1 VPEALG
7 VLAAAEVALRERF
20 GGVRL
25 TAVETLGGSDRS
37 TVIRASARGGGAPA
51 TVIVKVH
58 EPRAGEAVV
67 REPAALRVLG
77 AVGGALGPDLLA
89 VGSRPPLLVLG
100 DLGRGRSLADLLLGD
115 DPAAAASG
123 IDAWGAALGRLHAA
137 TGGIQPAF
145 ELGMAI
151 DAARLGVPEPASDDM
166 PSLID
171 TAAGHL
177 SERLRSIG
185 VTVRPAALDELR
197 SLPELLGGGPAV
209 CALTPADACPDN
221 NVLTDSGMALL
232 DFEGAQVRHVAWDAS
247 YLTVPW
253 PSCWC
258 AWPMPA
264 QVARSGFDKWREA
277 VTAAMPY
284 VGSEGFDRDVIVAR
298 IGWAVATVAWLLPGA
313 LEEEDDSR
321 TSGDGAPIPS
331 RRALVQHRLR
341 GVFEY
346 PDPRLPAL
354 SALSKEVLTATL
366 KVWGSH
372 SLALAPVFRSETAQ
386 LGDA

>member
-1 VPEALG
+1 VPEPLG
-7 VLAAAEVALRERF
+7 ALAAAEVALRERF

-37 TVIRASARGGGAPA
+37 TVIRAAARGGGSPA

-77 AVGGALGPDLLA
+77 AVGGALGPELLA

-115 DPAAAASG
+115 DPTAATDG
-123 IDAWGAALGRLHAA
+123 IDAWGGALGRLHAA
-137 TGGIQPAF
+137 TGGMQPAF
-145 ELGMAI
+145 ELAMAI

-166 PSLID
+166 PNLID
-171 TAAGHL
+171 TAAGYL

-185 VTVRPAALDELR
+185 VTVQPAALEELR

-221 NVLTDSGMALL
+221 NVLTNAGIALF
-232 DFEGAQVRHVAWDAS
+232 DFEGAQVRHVAWDAA

-264 QVARSGFDKWREA
+264 QVARSGFDTWREA

-284 VGSEGFDRDVIVAR
+284 VGSEGFDRDVTVAR
-298 IGWAVATVAWLLPGA
+298 IGWAVATVVWLLRSA
-313 LEEEDDSR
+313 LEDEDDPLS
-321 TSGDGAPIPS
+321 SGDEGPIPA
-331 RRALVQHRLR
+331 RRSLIQHRLR
-341 GVFEY
+341 GVFEH

-354 SALSKEVLTATL
+354 SALSEEVLAATL
-366 KVWGSH
+366 KVWGTCP
-372 SLALAPVFRSETAQ
+372 LAVAPVFRSETSQ